1 MPSPTRDA
9 RLPKVRPLRNG
20 RPFLVLVFGGNHMS
34 YSATLARTFTIS
46 HARYVTSKIAA
57 DLDLMRAYYGWP
69 TVEDI
74 TGYAEEAAILLSER
88 HLHSVEYG
96 FKRQGKIMF
105 TLKYIAKPDGTLQAD
120 DRPGRV
126 PRGLDVS
133 GASRYS
139 YLCYSDSFSKL
150 SFDVRAKIK
159 ASLPVSRSDGP
170 TPETGNGYWEQSRT
184 YSSNGEGVVRN
195 IFRPL

>member
-1 MPSPTRDA
+1 
-9 RLPKVRPLRNG
+9 
-20 RPFLVLVFGGNHMS
+20 MS
-34 YSATLARTFTIS
+34 YSITETRTFTIS

-69 TVEDI
+69 SADDI
-74 TGYAEEAAILLSER
+74 TQYAEEAAILLNGR
-88 HLHSVEYG
+88 YLQSVEYG
-96 FKRQGKIMF
+96 FKRNGKVILA
-105 TLKYIAKPDGTLQAD
+105 LKYIARSDGTLQGD

-126 PRGLDVS
+126 PFGLDVS

-139 YLCYSDSFSKL
+139 YLCHSDSFSRLDSGQKA
-150 SFDVRAKIK
+150 DIE
-159 ASLPVSRSDGP
+159 ASLPISRTGSP
-170 TPETGNGYWEQSRT
+170 APETGNGYWDQSRS